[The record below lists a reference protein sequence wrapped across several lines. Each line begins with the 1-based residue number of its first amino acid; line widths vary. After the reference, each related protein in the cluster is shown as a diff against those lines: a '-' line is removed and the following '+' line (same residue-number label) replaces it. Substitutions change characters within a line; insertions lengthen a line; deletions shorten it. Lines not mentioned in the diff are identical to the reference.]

1 MFCITEQLIKSFRDK
16 RAAAVF
22 VGKSPKGFPTDLR
35 IRARAR
41 MVQIDV
47 ATTLDDLRLP
57 SSNHLEAL
65 RDDRAGQHSVWINKQ
80 WRICFV
86 WREHDAHEVEIVDY
100 H

>member
-1 MFCITEQLIKSFRDK
+1 MFCITEHLIKTFRDK

-22 VGKSPKGFPTDLR
+22 AGKSPKGFPTEL
-35 IRARAR
+35 RARAR

-65 RDDRAGQHSVWINKQ
+65 RYDSAGQHSVRINNQ

-86 WREHDAHEVEIVDY
+86 WREQNAYEVEIVDY